1 MLTYYVEVNLIAI
14 FIAAILIRQ
23 TVSRTS
29 RGEFSNIVYL
39 ISLGILIVM
48 CVGDIAGLISDSRS
62 FPAAHFVVL
71 AGNSIYLAASA
82 TITFTW
88 MMFFQIRL
96 KMTRTLVSQKTILFA
111 LPLILFFAALIIN
124 LRYGFL
130 FSVDSNHTYLR
141 GKYISFHWIT
151 EVIYVSFALIQLF
164 VAIIR
169 AKTRTKRKEYFSY
182 LSYYIPALLGGL
194 LQAVN
199 IGASTLQIGTAIS
212 SLLAF
217 LQFQDSQLI
226 RDELTSLNNRRAL
239 HNYEDSLINSGE
251 TVQLTMFMID
261 VDFFKHINDT
271 YGHVTGDEA
280 LIQIAQILKRS
291 LTGLPGSRLILF
303 RYAGDEFVLAGNRM
317 DAKHIRLTLDKI
329 QQEVEKVNSSG
340 VNPYKLS
347 LSVGYATGE
356 CKSSDD
362 FSRILQLADEK
373 MYQEKALHKETLLA
387 ADPSLATR

>member
-1 MLTYYVEVNLIAI
+1 MLTFYVEVNLIAI
-14 FIAAILIRQ
+14 ILAAILIRQ

-48 CVGDIAGLISDSRS
+48 CISDVAGLVSDGRS
-62 FPAAHFVVL
+62 YPGAHFVVL

-88 MMFFQIRL
+88 MLFFQIRL
-96 KMTRTLVSQKTILFA
+96 KQVRTLVSWKIILFG
-111 LPLILFFAALIIN
+111 LPLILFFASLIIN

-130 FSVDSNHTYLR
+130 FTVDANHTYLR
-141 GKYISFHWIT
+141 GTNISFHWIT
-151 EVIYVSFALIQLF
+151 EVIYVAAALVQLVFAIF
-164 VAIIR
+164 R
-169 AKTRTKRKEYFSY
+169 AKTNTKRKEYFSY
-182 LSYYIPALLGGL
+182 LTYYLPALVGGL
-194 LQAVN
+194 LQALD

-226 RDELTSLNNRRAL
+226 RDELTGLNNRRAL
-239 HNYEDSLINSGE
+239 HNYEESIINSGE
-251 TVQLTMFMID
+251 TAQLTIFMID

-271 YGHVTGDEA
+271 YGHITGDEA

-291 LTGLPGSRLILF
+291 LAGLPGSRLILF
-303 RYAGDEFVLAGNRM
+303 RYAGDEFVLTGNRM
-317 DAKHIRLTLDKI
+317 DPKHIRLTIDKI
-329 QQEVEKVNSSG
+329 HQEIEKANSSG

-347 LSVGYATGE
+347 LSIGFATGA
-356 CKSSDD
+356 CSSSDD
-362 FSRILQLADEK
+362 FSSILQKADEN
-373 MYQEKALHKETLLA
+373 MYQEKTLHKEELLA
-387 ADPSLATR
+387 IDPSLATR